1 MNSERDALVCSKW
14 RSVRSV
20 GDVGDDDVGQ
30 CVIVTCYG
38 PPLGVLEKGQSGIS
52 TMFLSS
58 IASGTGSHLEKRV
71 VKQLLLLLFLC
82 LVCR

>member
-20 GDVGDDDVGQ
+20 GDVGDDGVGQ

-38 PPLGVLEKGQSGIS
+38 PPLCVLKKDSADKVG
-52 TMFLSS
+52 
-58 IASGTGSHLEKRV
+58 
-71 VKQLLLLLFLC
+71 
-82 LVCR
+82 